1 MEHTKSENTLS
12 RREFTRRMTG
22 AAAGMTV
29 AAGIAPAVAG
39 AHRMTPRWPSG
50 TFVDFHTHLGQK
62 WGNRP
67 ALSAQDL
74 LRWMDVNGVS
84 QAVVHPLENPEAWD
98 HPIPTN
104 YVLEETAPYRDRLIP
119 AATIDPRV
127 INLTGDDDNE
137 FANLLNRYI
146 EAGARIFG
154 EHKPGIPMDDPRNL
168 ALYAACAEVELPI
181 LFHLDSRRCTDEV
194 GLPGL
199 EHVLQ
204 QIPDGI
210 FVGHAHGF
218 WASIS
223 GDVTR
228 DQFQSYPEGDVAPG
242 GALDRLMSEY
252 PNLYGDLGAGSGA
265 NAIGRDLEFGREFVI
280 RNADQLVWSSDY
292 LAPGQDV
299 RQLELYPELDLPEEV
314 QRKVF
319 HDNARELIGL
329 M

>member
-1 MEHTKSENTLS
+1 MERNKPANSLS
-12 RREFTRRMTG
+12 RRSFNRAMTG
-22 AAAGMTV
+22 AAAGVAV
-29 AAGIAPAVAG
+29 AAGISPAAVG
-39 AHRMTPRWPSG
+39 SHRMTPRWPAG
-50 TFVDFHTHLGQK
+50 TYVDFHTHLGQK

-67 ALSAQDL
+67 ALSAQEL
-74 LRWMDVNGVS
+74 LEWMDANGVS

-119 AATIDPRV
+119 AAAIDPRV
-127 INLTGDDDNE
+127 LNLIGSDDNE
-137 FANLLNRYI
+137 FVDLLSRYI
-146 EAGARIFG
+146 DAGARIFG

-168 ALYAACAEVELPI
+168 ELFAACAEVDLPV

-199 EHVLQ
+199 ENVLR

-223 GDVTR
+223 GDVTE
-228 DQFQSYPEGDVAPG
+228 DQFQSYPDSDVAPG

-265 NAIGRDLEFGREFVI
+265 NAIARDLEFGREFVI

-292 LAPGQDV
+292 LAPGNNV
-299 RQLELYPELDLPEEV
+299 RQLELYPELDLPDDV
-314 QRKVF
+314 QQKVF
-319 HDNARELIGL
+319 RDNSRELIGL
-329 M
+329 I